1 MSVNRSAGQGL
12 LGLLARGA
20 EAIIPPFPGGET
32 RGGDDLTVTAGGSL
46 FLAVLVLPIVV
57 ISGVP
62 GGWSVP
68 LATAFVAA
76 AARRTYVS
84 YRRVRLN

>member
-1 MSVNRSAGQGL
+1 MSVNRTAGQSP

-20 EAIIPPFPGGET
+20 EAIIPPFPGRET
-32 RGGDDLTVTAGGSL
+32 YCGDDLTVTAGGSL
-46 FLAVLVLPIVV
+46 FLAVLVLPIIV
-57 ISGVP
+57 IAGMP

-68 LATAFVAA
+68 LATVFVTA